1 MGWEEVAYWRPS
13 LTGSS
18 VLASASV
25 LYATLLVAVY
35 TVPATTGLITTPDP
49 YLPHNTD
56 DVVTDMLMY
65 LFTVS
70 IAFMLYMFIW
80 LTRPSRSQA
89 GHHAN
94 GSAFVRVGAV
104 VFGVASI
111 LYLGFSF
118 GDSLAAP
125 ACAGAEGAR
134 IKAAKALGLVFSI
147 LQLVAIILF
156 PRAKFDQHRGAAHF
170 GLMHLIATNLVFW
183 MWAVEIE
190 SIHIQ
195 HKAVK
200 CFDYGV
206 KKRFAPLHTISKRA
220 PAAGQCDLW
229 EGAAKGTAAY
239 DLEPIFYPF
248 LIEFTLI
255 GIFLL
260 PRLIR
265 SSSAS
270 CLLSLPHLPP
280 PGVTVFLNTWRQ
292 VEAPDGHG
300 EASSITW
307 PHPIAYITGQV
318 GESPSSQEH
327 QSAPRT
333 GPTLREA
340 SL

>member
-35 TVPATTGLITTPDP
+35 TVPATTGLITDPDP
-49 YLPHNTD
+49 YATHKTD
-56 DVVTDMLMY
+56 KVVTDMLMY
-65 LFTVS
+65 LFAVS

-80 LTRPSRSQA
+80 LTRTSRSQA

-134 IKAAKALGLVFSI
+134 IKAAKALGLVFCI

-200 CFDYGV
+200 CFDKGI
-206 KKRFAPLHTISKRA
+206 KDPLQPHTIIKRA
-220 PAAGQCDLW
+220 ADAGKCDLW
-229 EGAAKGTAAY
+229 EGATKGTVAY
-239 DLEPIFYPF
+239 DIEPIFYPF

-255 GIFLL
+255 GVPPLPCPLSPPSLPPPPL
-260 PRLIR
+260 PRL
-265 SSSAS
+265 
-270 CLLSLPHLPP
+270 P
-280 PGVTVFLNTWRQ
+280 Q
-292 VEAPDGHG
+292 V
-300 EASSITW
+300 
-307 PHPIAYITGQV
+307 
-318 GESPSSQEH
+318 
-327 QSAPRT
+327 
-333 GPTLREA
+333 
-340 SL
+340 